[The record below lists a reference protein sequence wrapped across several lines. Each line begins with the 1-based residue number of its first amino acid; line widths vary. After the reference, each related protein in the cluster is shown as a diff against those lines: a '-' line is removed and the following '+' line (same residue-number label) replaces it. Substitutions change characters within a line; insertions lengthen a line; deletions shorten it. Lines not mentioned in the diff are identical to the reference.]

1 MVIRLDEFACATPS
15 FQREMKLLSIKPV
28 DRTDRFLLFELF
40 LFLLFYKLQVT
51 VMNLSAIKININC
64 LDGGVGIQR
73 SDFIRDRV
81 RELR

>member
-1 MVIRLDEFACATPS
+1 MVIRLDEFAS

-40 LFLLFYKLQVT
+40 LLLSFYKLQVT
-51 VMNLSAIKININC
+51 VMNLSAIKININR